1 MAMQGK
7 YTQCSFCSNPAE
19 YVCAKCGQ
27 LACAQDVHIR
37 AVCID
42 CNSVEQQEYQIH
54 QAVCE
59 DSEALEE
66 LVTLFWGNPVQLMF
80 DESFRV
86 VEQPAFVA
94 ESANQIV
101 GFLFYTPFRERA
113 VLIVAVGVLPKYQG
127 KGIGKA
133 LIARV
138 EAFAKDAGRSQL
150 LVVTTNDNLPALA
163 FYQRLGFQL
172 FEVVPDI
179 IGEKLGGLQP
189 GVAKIPI
196 RDELRLRKALK

>member
-1 MAMQGK
+1 MAMPGK
-7 YTQCSFCSNPAE
+7 YAQCSFCSNPAE

-27 LACAQDVHIR
+27 LACAQDIRIR
-37 AVCID
+37 AVCIN

-54 QAVCE
+54 QAFCE
-59 DSEALEE
+59 DIESLKA
-66 LVTLFWGNPVQLMF
+66 LVTLFWGDPVQLMF
-80 DESFRV
+80 DESFTV

-94 ESANQIV
+94 ESANQIA
-101 GFLFYTPFRERA
+101 GFLFYTPFRDDA
-113 VLIVAVGVLPKYQG
+113 VLIVAVGVLPEYQG

-138 EAFAKDAGRSQL
+138 EVFAKDAGREQL

-196 RDELRLRKALK
+196 RDELRLRKPLK